1 MKLDNSEI
9 KKIFESTGFTKHQVN
24 KEEVFEKDGAYYR
37 LTYINNEMGYV
48 IESADSIE
56 EAKLNRFE
64 DDDVIKPY
72 DSKEKMIDAIKEC
85 LEHYY

>member
-24 KEEVFEKDGAYYR
+24 KEDVFEKDGAYYR
-37 LTYINNEMGYV
+37 LTYLNDEMGYV

-56 EAKLNRFE
+56 EAKLNRYE
-64 DDDVIKPY
+64 DDDIIKLG
-72 DSKEKMIDAIKEC
+72 DSKESTINAIKAC
-85 LEHYY
+85 LESYY